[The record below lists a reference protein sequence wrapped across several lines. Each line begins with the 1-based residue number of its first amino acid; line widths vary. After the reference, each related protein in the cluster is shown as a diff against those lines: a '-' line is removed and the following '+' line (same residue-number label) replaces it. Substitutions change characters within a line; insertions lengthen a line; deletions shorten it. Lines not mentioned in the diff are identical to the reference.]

1 MTGVFTFIVFFCAVV
16 STVAWAAVVVKVRM
30 ENGKCRTKDCPQFS
44 ILHSKFS
51 IHTAVFLFF
60 AAIATLS
67 AQKTNSPPRGGSVNQ
82 GTGNRERVT
91 GNREQG
97 IGGGSRP
104 IRHSTFSILHS
115 QFPFRLESVTTNNS
129 YSYAMPTNATCYDRW
144 WKRGAYEDVVRLD
157 LGGMA
162 FPLNGELLDSLWIY
176 SWGMAGAHLGNAS
189 NRLVATGVPMSA
201 VPGRSQF
208 WSSDATNGA
217 KLLTWENFFLNRD
230 TNTPISAQRV

>member
-1 MTGVFTFIVFFCAVV
+1 M
-16 STVAWAAVVVKVRM
+16 
-30 ENGKCRTKDCPQFS
+30 KDCPQFS

-60 AAIATLS
+60 AAIATVC
-67 AQKTNSPPRGGSVNQ
+67 AQKSGTNGLMRTTENVETAVAGTEDGCRRRPEGLLQPTFRVAEGASVPSVV
-82 GTGNRERVT
+82 EM
-91 GNREQG
+91 
-97 IGGGSRP
+97 
-104 IRHSTFSILHS
+104 
-115 QFPFRLESVTTNNS
+115 FRLESESTNET
-129 YSYAMPTNATCYDRW
+129 YAFSMPTNGIRYDNW
-144 WKRGAYEDVVRLD
+144 WKRGAYEDVFRLD

-162 FPLNGELLDSLWIY
+162 FPLNGELLDSLWVY

-217 KLLTWENFFLNRD
+217 RLLTWENFFLNRD
-230 TNTPISAQRV
+230 TNTPVSAQRV

>member
-1 MTGVFTFIVFFCAVV
+1 MAGVFTVIVLFCAAV
-16 STVAWAAVVVKVRM
+16 STVAWAIAVAKCKM
-30 ENGKCRTKDCPQFS
+30 ENGKCRMKDCPQFS

-60 AAIATLS
+60 AAIATVC
-67 AQKTNSPPRGGSVNQ
+67 AQKTNSPPRGGNVELKMENVKLRNVSLLTEN
-82 GTGNRERVT
+82 
-91 GNREQG
+91 EQ
-97 IGGGSRP
+97 
-104 IRHSTFSILHS
+104 IRHSTFSIFNS
-115 QFPFRLESVTTNNS
+115 QFSFSLESVTTNDS
-129 YSYAMPTNATCYDRW
+129 YSYAMPTNGIRYDNW
-144 WKRGAYEDVVRLD
+144 WKRGAYEDVFRLD

-162 FPLNGELLDSLWIY
+162 FPLNGELLDSLWVY

-217 KLLTWENFFLNRD
+217 RLLTWENFFLNRD
-230 TNTPISAQRV
+230 TNTPVSAQRV